1 MIFGGIQ
8 KLSLID
14 FPGKVSA
21 VVFAAGCD
29 FSCPYCHNPELVT
42 VKSAQTLD
50 EDEVLAFL
58 EKRKVMLDGVV
69 VTGGEPTLQPGLLDF
84 LRKIRKMGYK
94 VKLDTNGGHPQALV
108 QVLRAKLVDYVAMD
122 IKTAPRLYPELV
134 CESVTQEVIEDSI
147 RVIMESGVDYEF
159 RTTCAPGFV
168 DPALVEE
175 MARALD
181 GAKLWIFQKMA
192 TTKMLRP
199 EFFKNLPPV
208 PDPAAMARFSAQAA
222 AHVRRASIR

>member
-29 FSCPYCHNPELVT
+29 FSCPYCHNPELVSAKS
-42 VKSAQTLD
+42 VKTLG

-69 VTGGEPTLQPGLLDF
+69 VTGGEPTLQPDLADF
-84 LRKIRKMGYK
+84 LRKVRKMGYA
-94 VKLDTNGGHPQALV
+94 VKLDTNGGHTQALA
-108 QVLRAKLVDYVAMD
+108 QILRAKLVDYVAMD
-122 IKTAPRLYPELV
+122 LKTAPRLYPELV
-134 CESVTQEVIEDSI
+134 CESMTQEVIEDSI
-147 RVIMESGVDYEF
+147 RIIMESGVDYEF

-168 DPALVEE
+168 DSAIVEE
-175 MARALD
+175 MARALE

-199 EFFKNLPPV
+199 DFFKNLPPI
-208 PDPAAMARFSAQAA
+208 PDPAALTKFSAMAA
-222 AHVRRASIR
+222 AHVRRVSTR